1 MERVLKAVPADLRVK
16 MEALVHD
23 LTLALEESS
32 NSANLR
38 RRWGIRR
45 RARSTG
51 NIRKCKREQFDV
63 TSGLFFQDF
72 HSQHH
77 LSLAALS
84 MNKHSDDSSSSICEI
99 RIPKTANVSKYQ
111 SDSDDPNQ
119 TKRFAHF
126 PNLNNVSNIESD
138 SVNENFVPRA
148 NTRRKRKFK
157 RMAIDSDSNAST
169 SQAVAIMSTS
179 TFSGKKRI
187 FRSDCKNRYSAIWCG
202 KRKRSWR
209 ERSIDCEM
217 RVAKPTKNA
226 KSKNRDKMQ
235 GEDTVDC
242 SRISSSSISS
252 SDSEA
257 GLITNDEDREGDDEQ
272 SDWIGESSWRDDGE
286 STSDDKAT
294 SDSTFQMILHGEHSV
309 AEAKKNYRQRIQRI
323 REGLSG
329 REIRAGRR
337 HVDNK
342 PGYSIITSANEKVS
356 RFLQDPT
363 QSELKLHP
371 MRQPEREKLRRL
383 ANLYSLSMKGD
394 QGCPILYKTRHTTQ
408 AVCVDQVSLNRFS
421 DYKRLRKTPP
431 NSPNSDSTMQTEE
444 PQISSTSFSPQIINQ
459 AQSNIGSIQ
468 ANVQTLSSFEW
479 ESESMDIEVQGKP
492 KFPDFGHSKS
502 S

>member
-1 MERVLKAVPADLRVK
+1 MDITCKSKNRILQMERVFKAVPADLRVK

-32 NSANLR
+32 SSVNLR

-51 NIRKCKREQFDV
+51 NIP
-63 TSGLFFQDF
+63 
-72 HSQHH
+72 
-77 LSLAALS
+77 ALS

-99 RIPKTANVSKYQ
+99 RISKTANVSKYQ
-111 SDSDDPNQ
+111 SDSDDTNQ

-126 PNLNNVSNIESD
+126 SNLNNASNIESD

-157 RMAIDSDSNAST
+157 KMAIDSDSNAST

-187 FRSDCKNRYSAIWCG
+187 FRNDCKNRYSAIWCG
-202 KRKRSWR
+202 KRKRSCR

-217 RVAKPTKNA
+217 RISKPTKSA
-226 KSKNRDKMQ
+226 KPKNRGKMQ
-235 GEDTVDC
+235 GEDSVDH

-272 SDWIGESSWRDDGE
+272 SDWIGESSWRDDGD
-286 STSDDKAT
+286 STSDDKTT
-294 SDSTFQMILHGEHSV
+294 SDSTLQMILHGDHSV
-309 AEAKKNYRQRIQRI
+309 AETKKNYKQKIQRI
-323 REGLSG
+323 REVYLSG

-383 ANLYSLSMKGD
+383 ANLYSLSLKGD
-394 QGCPILYKTRHTTQ
+394 LGCPILYKTRHTTQ
-408 AVCVDQVSLNRFS
+408 AVCVDQVSLNRLS

-444 PQISSTSFSPQIINQ
+444 PQTSSTSFGLEIIQ
-459 AQSNIGSIQ
+459 QGQNILADLQTFSSIK
-468 ANVQTLSSFEW
+468 W
-479 ESESMDIEVQGKP
+479 DSESMDIEIQQGQS

>member
-1 MERVLKAVPADLRVK
+1 MDITCKSKKRVLQMERVLKAVPADLRVK

-51 NIRKCKREQFDV
+51 NIRK
-63 TSGLFFQDF
+63 S
-72 HSQHH
+72 
-77 LSLAALS
+77 ALS

-126 PNLNNVSNIESD
+126 PNLNNISNIESD

-179 TFSGKKRI
+179 TFGGKKRI
-187 FRSDCKNRYSAIWCG
+187 FRNDCKNRYSAIWCG
-202 KRKRSWR
+202 KRKRSCR

-217 RVAKPTKNA
+217 RVSKPTKNA
-226 KSKNRDKMQ
+226 KPKNRDKMQ

-252 SDSEA
+252 SDSEE

-272 SDWIGESSWRDDGE
+272 SDWIGDSSWRDDGE

-294 SDSTFQMILHGEHSV
+294 SDSTLQIILHGEHSV
-309 AEAKKNYRQRIQRI
+309 AEAKKNYRIQRI
-323 REGLSG
+323 RESLSG

-459 AQSNIGSIQ
+459 AQNNIGSVQ
-468 ANVQTLSSFEW
+468 ANVQTFSSFEW
-479 ESESMDIEVQGKP
+479 ESENMDIEVQEKP
-492 KFPDFGHSKS
+492 RFPDFGHSKS

>member
-1 MERVLKAVPADLRVK
+1 
-16 MEALVHD
+16 
-23 LTLALEESS
+23 
-32 NSANLR
+32 
-38 RRWGIRR
+38 
-45 RARSTG
+45 
-51 NIRKCKREQFDV
+51 
-63 TSGLFFQDF
+63 
-72 HSQHH
+72 
-77 LSLAALS
+77 
-84 MNKHSDDSSSSICEI
+84 
-99 RIPKTANVSKYQ
+99 
-111 SDSDDPNQ
+111 
-119 TKRFAHF
+119 
-126 PNLNNVSNIESD
+126 
-138 SVNENFVPRA
+138 
-148 NTRRKRKFK
+148 
-157 RMAIDSDSNAST
+157 
-169 SQAVAIMSTS
+169 
-179 TFSGKKRI
+179 
-187 FRSDCKNRYSAIWCG
+187 
-202 KRKRSWR
+202 
-209 ERSIDCEM
+209 
-217 RVAKPTKNA
+217 
-226 KSKNRDKMQ
+226 MQ

-257 GLITNDEDREGDDEQ
+257 GLITNDEDREGTLNIDFYNWLEESELNIVQDHATNYIYLIFVGDDEQ

-294 SDSTFQMILHGEHSV
+294 SDPIFQMILHGEHSV
-309 AEAKKNYRQRIQRI
+309 AEAKKNYKQRIQRI

-444 PQISSTSFSPQIINQ
+444 PQISNMSFSPQIMNQ
-459 AQSNIGSIQ
+459 AQNNLSSIQ
-468 ANVQTLSSFEW
+468 ANVQTFSSLEW
-479 ESESMDIEVQGKP
+479 ESESMDVEVQGKP